1 MKEELIPDCFE
12 LTQPY
17 FEGYDQSQNLHIRDR
32 DTVTMTS
39 EAWGHVYLFSKGLR
53 SGPDLRNGTC
63 AGQFI
68 APKLLWPPLG
78 HSSAIS
84 DAQGRADRP

>member
-39 EAWGHVYLFSKGLR
+39 EA
-53 SGPDLRNGTC
+53 
-63 AGQFI
+63 
-68 APKLLWPPLG
+68 
-78 HSSAIS
+78 
-84 DAQGRADRP
+84 